1 MTDAGDRQI
10 SPRDTA
16 VLGEHAAA
24 RPLMAGYDQVPGGH
38 VGWWWP
44 ALAGAAPQA
53 PYGLA
58 SLPRHQ
64 VFGELADRLALAD
77 AALVRVAARG
87 GQAGLR

>member
-10 SPRDTA
+10 SPQATA
-16 VLGEHAAA
+16 VLSEHAAA
-24 RPLMAGYDQVPGGH
+24 RPLMAGYDPVPGGH
-38 VGWWWP
+38 AGWWWP
-44 ALAGAAPQA
+44 VPAGAAPQA

-77 AALVRVAARG
+77 AALVRVARG